1 MSTVPP
7 PPGGYPPYDPKT
19 QWRIYREQ
27 HKAARRAQRDAW
39 RAQRYA
45 MKAHYAGAYGPR
57 VPSLV
62 GPLILIAVGVVW
74 LLIYSGHLNAQRFF
88 GWYGHWWPLLLIAA
102 GLALLA
108 EWFVDMKRE
117 TPVRRG
123 GGFVG
128 VLVLLSLLG
137 VAAVAVNHMNGRM
150 IGPWNWGGNGNQDFG
165 FFNMMGLPEHN
176 VDQETITEAVPANA
190 AIDIENPRGDVSVT
204 VNAGSNIEVKAHQVA
219 YAESDSEARKI
230 FDAQKAAVKVSGT
243 AVLVQTSGNDH
254 GRVNLE
260 VTVPSGAQVT
270 VNAGRGD
277 VTADGMG
284 TGINITAQR
293 GDVRLNSITG
303 ATLVHFAKGD
313 LTAHNLQGDVTAE
326 GSCGDVTVTDVKGG
340 VSLSCQYFND
350 MHLQQISGAVRL
362 RTSRTDVQVA
372 QLPGD
377 LALNDDALSV
387 TQAKGAVHVVTHSR
401 DIDLTEI
408 YGDTFVE
415 DRDGSI
421 SIAPAGVF
429 GVEAHNAKGDVAITL
444 PPNASAAVMG
454 RSHNGDI
461 VTDYPLDISGDQD
474 KTVSGRVGSGTAKI
488 VLSADNGDLRIK
500 RGSLMPAPPPAP
512 PTIPAAPVPP
522 PPPNA
527 KRLHGTATQPVTQ

>member
-1 MSTVPP
+1 MSSVPP

-27 HKAARRAQRDAW
+27 QKAAHRAQRDAW
-39 RAQRYA
+39 KAQQYA
-45 MKAHYAGAYGPR
+45 MKANYAGAYGPR

-88 GWYGHWWPLLLIAA
+88 GWYGHWWPMLLIAA
-102 GLALLA
+102 GLAMLA
-108 EWFVDMKRE
+108 EWFVDVKRE

-128 VLVLLSLLG
+128 VLVLLAVLG
-137 VAAVAVNHMNGRM
+137 VVAAGINHMGGRM
-150 IGPWNWGGNGNQDFG
+150 VGPWNWGNGDNQDFN
-165 FFNMMGLPEHN
+165 FFNMGMPEHN
-176 VDQETITEAVPANA
+176 VDQEPITEAVPANA
-190 AIDIENPRGDVSVT
+190 AIEIQNPRGDVSVT
-204 VNAGSNIEVKAHQVA
+204 VGGGSNVEVRAHQTA
-219 YAESDSEARKI
+219 YAESDSDAKKI

-243 AVLVQTSGNDH
+243 AVVVQASGNDR
-254 GRVNLE
+254 GRVNLD
-260 VTVPSGAQVT
+260 VTVPAGAQVT

-277 VTADGMG
+277 VTADGMSA
-284 TGINITAQR
+284 GININAQR
-293 GDVRLNSITG
+293 GNVRLNSIAG

-350 MHLQQISGAVRL
+350 MHMQQISGAIRL
-362 RTSRTDVQVA
+362 RTSRTDVQIA

-387 TQAKGAVHVVTHSR
+387 TQAKGTVHVVTHSR
-401 DIDLTEI
+401 DVDLTEI
-408 YGDTFVE
+408 YGDSFVE
-415 DRDGSI
+415 NSDGSI
-421 SIAPAGVF
+421 AIAPAGVF
-429 GVEAHNAKGDVAITL
+429 GVEAHNSKGDVSITL
-444 PPNASAAVMG
+444 PPNASGTVMG
-454 RSHNGDI
+454 HSHNGDI
-461 VTDYPLDISGDQD
+461 VTDYPLDVSGDQN
-474 KTVSGRVGSGTAKI
+474 KTVEGRVGAGTAKI
-488 VLSADNGDLRIK
+488 VLSAENGDLRIK
-500 RGSLMPAPPPAP
+500 RGSAIPAPPPMPMAP
-512 PTIPAAPVPP
+512 APPP

-527 KRLHGTATQPVTQ
+527 KRLKGMATQPVTQ